1 MSEITS
7 IAQSRYISPDQSMK
21 MKSNKDDVKQN
32 FIKGVS
38 EINDEVQLILDCDS
52 LIRIVEDM
60 NDGING

>member
-1 MSEITS
+1 MM
-7 IAQSRYISPDQSMK
+7 RYISPDQSMK

>member
-38 EINDEVQLILDCDS
+38 EINDEVYITRPKYENE
-52 LIRIVEDM
+52 IK
-60 NDGING
+60 